1 MIVSRLFWWLSTVAV
16 GVGVSASAGFS
27 LGAMSCADVCVATSR
42 WKSSVGSEVMESAS
56 SSSALSPASLF
67 AEESWGGIV
76 ETFCS
81 SFSFSVRKFALVVW
95 AKSWR
100 ALVRLASI
108 GLTRYSLAP

>member
-1 MIVSRLFWWLSTVAV
+1 MGL
-16 GVGVSASAGFS
+16 GVSASVDFS
-27 LGAMSCADVCVATSR
+27 LGAISWADVCVATSR

-56 SSSALSPASLF
+56 SSSALSPVSLF
-67 AEESWGGIV
+67 ASEESWGGIV

-81 SFSFSVRKFALVVW
+81 SFSFRVRKFALVVW

-100 ALVRLASI
+100 ALVRLANI